1 MQDTLKNSNQICV
14 NIGYNQTKAAQ
25 NTSTIKT

>member
-1 MQDTLKNSNQICV
+1 VHDILKNANQICV

-25 NTSTIKT
+25 HTIKT